1 MTKKI
6 NENVKI
12 AFLVCGLYVGLG
24 LINTSKSN

>member
-12 AFLVCGLYVGLG
+12 VTFSVWFICGFKAHLHLQ
-24 LINTSKSN
+24 K

>member
-12 AFLVCGLYVGLG
+12 AIFGVWFICG